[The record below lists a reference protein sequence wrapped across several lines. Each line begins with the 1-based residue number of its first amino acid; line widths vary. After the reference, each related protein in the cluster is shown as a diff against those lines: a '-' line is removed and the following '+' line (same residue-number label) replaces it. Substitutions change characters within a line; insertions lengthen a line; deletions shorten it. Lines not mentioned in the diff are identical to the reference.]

1 MLHKSERNARMSV
14 EGWVV
19 VLLVASDCSKKVMKR
34 VQAIVRTRQSCE
46 YVYELRRPC
55 RYQLK
60 IHTVVGWRAW
70 LVARLRANDEEKGSV
85 LVRVRMGE
93 PAYRSK
99 KMRCW
104 M

>member
-1 MLHKSERNARMSV
+1 MSV

-19 VLLVASDCSKKVMKR
+19 VLLVASDCLKKVMKR
-34 VQAIVRTRQSCE
+34 VQAIVRMRQSYELC
-46 YVYELRRPC
+46 ELRRP
-55 RYQLK
+55 RRHQLK

-99 KMRCW
+99 TMRCW